1 MDKKKV
7 LIITYY
13 WPPSAGVGVQRWL
26 KFAKYLPQNGWQP
39 TIITPKNPQFNVSDA
54 TLTTPKSCTV
64 HHVPIWEPFDF
75 FAKITGNKG
84 KEKVKQGL
92 VLEGSKKSFFEKTI
106 VWMRGNVMLPDPRI
120 FWRKNV
126 ISFLDEH
133 LKTEHYDLL
142 VTTGPPHSMHLIGLA
157 AKQKFDLRWIADF
170 RDPWSQWDIL
180 PELNTGTIAMY
191 LHKKWEKEVLTN
203 ADAVLCTSSNQAD
216 MFDQLGAKNVHTI
229 TNGYDADD
237 LPDLRNIKPNQD
249 VFEMVHLGLLNE
261 LRNPE
266 TLWLALEE
274 LLVERHDFATKFKLT
289 LGGIVGDAVKLSI
302 DKHPLLAKKTVY
314 LGYLPHKEMLISSAK
329 AGVLLIVQNKSNS
342 APLIIPAKIFEYLA
356 VGRPILMVGPTHCH
370 AAEIVHHSK
379 AGYTVAHDALEDL
392 KHTIIQLFNNYQTLK
407 TMGSEAYSRE
417 NLTTDLSLFFNN
429 ICQASATK

>member
-54 TLTTPKSCTV
+54 SLESPEGITI
-64 HHVPIWEPFDF
+64 HHLPIWEPFDF
-75 FAKITGNKG
+75 FAKITGAKG

-92 VLEGSKKSFFEKTI
+92 VLEGDKKTFFEKTI
-106 VWMRGNVMLPDPRI
+106 VWLRGNLMLPDPRI

-126 ISFLDEH
+126 ISFLNDH
-133 LKTEHYDLL
+133 LKTNHYDLM

-157 AKQKFDLRWIADF
+157 AKQKFNLRWVADF

-180 PELNTGTIAMY
+180 TELKTGAAAMAM
-191 LHKKWEKEVLTN
+191 HKKWEKSVLQN
-203 ADAVLCTSSNQAD
+203 ADAVLCTSNNQAA
-216 MFDQLGAKNVHTI
+216 MFAQLGATNVHTI
-229 TNGYDADD
+229 TNGFDTDD
-237 LPDLRNIKPNQD
+237 LPDLSFIKPNNAK
-249 VFEMVHLGLLNE
+249 FELVHLGLLNE

-266 TLWLALEE
+266 TLWLALEN
-274 LLVERHDFATKFKLT
+274 LLAKDERFAKQFQLT

-302 DKHPLLAKKTVY
+302 EKHPTLKNKVRY
-314 LGYLPHKEMLISSAK
+314 LGYLPHKEMLLTSAQ
-329 AGVLLIVQNKSNS
+329 AGALLIVQNKSES

-356 VGRPILMVGPTHCH
+356 VGRPIFQIGPKHCH
-370 AAEIVHHSK
+370 AAQILQQSG
-379 AGYTVAHDALEDL
+379 AGFTVAHNDL
-392 KHTIIQLFNNYQTLK
+392 AEIQDTILYLYCNYTTL
-407 TMGSEAYSRE
+407 TTTGSAAYSRKK
-417 NLTTDLSLFFNN
+417 LTHDLAQIFDVVS
-429 ICQASATK
+429 S